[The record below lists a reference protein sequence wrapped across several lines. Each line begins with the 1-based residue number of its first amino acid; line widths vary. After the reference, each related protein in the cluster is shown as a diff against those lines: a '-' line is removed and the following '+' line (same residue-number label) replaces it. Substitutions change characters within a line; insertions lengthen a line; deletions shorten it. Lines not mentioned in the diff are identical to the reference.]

1 MWSHPG
7 RCTAAAGRHV
17 WARLLLLLL
26 LLLLL
31 QDLCLCLQHL
41 LL

>member
-1 MWSHPG
+1 VWSHSG
-7 RCTAAAGRHV
+7 GYTAAAGRHV
-17 WARLLLLLL
+17 WTCL

-31 QDLCLCLQHL
+31 QDLCLRLQHL